1 MHAYVEQQAWTLHRG
16 IADGH
21 VPKLTASS
29 IMSVYSDPLSLTKLQ
44 LTQKGHTADAGDL
57 AMARVPA
64 RLATACC
71 C

>member
-1 MHAYVEQQAWTLHRG
+1 MF
-16 IADGH
+16 
-21 VPKLTASS
+21 
-29 IMSVYSDPLSLTKLQ
+29 VYSDLLDFIELQ
-44 LTQKGHTADAGDL
+44 LAQKVHTADAGDL